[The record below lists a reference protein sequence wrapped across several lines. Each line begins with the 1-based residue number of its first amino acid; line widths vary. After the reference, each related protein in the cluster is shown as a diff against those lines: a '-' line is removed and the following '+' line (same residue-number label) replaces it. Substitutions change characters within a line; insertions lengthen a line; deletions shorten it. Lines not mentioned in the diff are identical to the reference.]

1 MITSLLYAGQK
12 SDIQMRQRRRD
23 ALKEA
28 DVIILAGAV
37 CDFRLSY
44 GRTLG
49 RKAKI
54 IAVNRN
60 KEQLY
65 RVCFTFLFSRL
76 LYGLCDDL
84 VERIGFRER
93 PEKGI

>member
-1 MITSLLYAGQK
+1 
-12 SDIQMRQRRRD
+12 MRQRRRD

-44 GRTLG
+44 GRVLG
-49 RKAKI
+49 RQAKI

-60 KEQLY
+60 KQELY
-65 RVCFTFLFSRL
+65 KALCCSLCLPRLGCGGIAVLL
-76 LYGLCDDL
+76 LYWIANKTVGP
-84 VERIGFRER
+84 VS
-93 PEKGI
+93 

>member
-1 MITSLLYAGQK
+1 MGAQNIKIFFKK
-12 SDIQMRQRRRD
+12 SIFIGKKSAIQMRQRRRD
-23 ALKEA
+23 ALQEA

-44 GRTLG
+44 GRVLG

-54 IAVNRN
+54 IAVSRS

-65 RVCFTFLFSRL
+65 KVHFFF
-76 LYGLCDDL
+76 YGACSSYILN
-84 VERIGFRER
+84 I
-93 PEKGI
+93 KI